1 MRSGKNQLIVMPI
14 KPLLMPRNLLYGT
27 MILNALF
34 VIPLDLGT
42 NQVLVPLKKRPT
54 LPMLGAKVVMAPLAN
69 MLKNLMMKAG
79 TNLLILG
86 KP

>member
-1 MRSGKNQLIVMPI
+1 
-14 KPLLMPRNLLYGT
+14 
-27 MILNALF
+27 MIPNALF